1 MAGYSTINAQFR
13 PMSYQEM
20 IAPVAAADT
29 EHKAVEEQEAQLQ
42 TLASQWKEKLANLG
56 PNSQARKLY
65 EGYMDEINKQSELLS
80 SQGLTPGA
88 RKSLAGLKA
97 RYSSDIV
104 PIEEAYKKT
113 QTNQQLIQ
121 QMKAKDSSY
130 ITDNNLTIDDYL
142 KNPNATFNGLS
153 LNEVEENAGRAF
165 AEVAKKAL
173 TNGTFKKTLG
183 GQYWERAVKNGYAE
197 KVLHQLQ
204 SNPDDT
210 RVPQE
215 LRDLYKNSIT
225 DYMSRG
231 NWGESGKKSIINA
244 INKASFRALE
254 SYEKPEMLSNKQWEY
269 DMAEKKAQEV
279 VRLEAPNYTPIP
291 KDLSQNTNNQNVVKT
306 HKEQQDYQF
315 VTKIINNPDFINSNI
330 DLNKKYNSTAMPN
343 FFKPTQNDIYSGNYK
358 PGTTDDYMAGAKR
371 AMTQKYNRALSN
383 SDTPTNEGVQY
394 NKQRIQELMHQYK
407 VNDLNSLQKAM
418 QDKISRTASVANN
431 YQFELANNDLAFS
444 KLKDR
449 FSTKATTGNSGIWES
464 SKQGTKGKLKLQADL
479 NDVFDSKNTPTLMI
493 NTDQDE
499 INITSNGTPYI
510 LDANVLDASGRLQ
523 KGINTQKDLKNRM
536 LRAKDQDSYDL
547 LAQEYNRITVN
558 NAEYMGHLLNQFK
571 KTQSSTEKN
580 D

>member
-1 MAGYSTINAQFR
+1 
-13 PMSYQEM
+13 
-20 IAPVAAADT
+20 
-29 EHKAVEEQEAQLQ
+29 
-42 TLASQWKEKLANLG
+42 
-56 PNSQARKLY
+56 
-65 EGYMDEINKQSELLS
+65 MDEINKQSELLS

-113 QTNQQLIQ
+113 QANQQLIQ

-130 ITDNNLTIDDYL
+130 IIDNNLTIDDYL

-225 DYMSRG
+225 NYMSRG

-269 DMAEKKAQEV
+269 DMAEKKAKEAA
-279 VRLEAPNYTPIP
+279 LETEATPW
-291 KDLSQNTNNQNVVKT
+291 
-306 HKEQQDYQF
+306 E
-315 VTKIINNPDFINSNI
+315 
-330 DLNKKYNSTAMPN
+330 
-343 FFKPTQNDIYSGNYK
+343 YSGNDLQIANK
-358 PGTTDDYMAGAKR
+358 SQM
-371 AMTQKYNRALSN
+371 
-383 SDTPTNEGVQY
+383 NEF
-394 NKQRIQELMHQYK
+394 NKQIEFIK
-407 VNDLNSLQKAM
+407 ELQK
-418 QDKISRTASVANN
+418 
-431 YQFELANNDLAFS
+431 
-444 KLKDR
+444 
-449 FSTKATTGNSGIWES
+449 
-464 SKQGTKGKLKLQADL
+464 
-479 NDVFDSKNTPTLMI
+479 
-493 NTDQDE
+493 
-499 INITSNGTPYI
+499 
-510 LDANVLDASGRLQ
+510 
-523 KGINTQKDLKNRM
+523 QKDLKTWM
-536 LRAKDQDSYDL
+536 KQPSWGQAMD
-547 LAQEYNRITVN
+547 
-558 NAEYMGHLLNQFK
+558 
-571 KTQSSTEKN
+571 KTMTGTDFYQAGLGAPVDPYKGLSRSMTWDKMVS
-580 D
+580 

>member
-204 SNPDDT
+204 SNPDDV

-269 DMAEKKAQEV
+269 DMAEKKAK
-279 VRLEAPNYTPIP
+279 EAALGAEATPW
-291 KDLSQNTNNQNVVKT
+291 
-306 HKEQQDYQF
+306 E
-315 VTKIINNPDFINSNI
+315 
-330 DLNKKYNSTAMPN
+330 
-343 FFKPTQNDIYSGNYK
+343 YSGNDLQIANK
-358 PGTTDDYMAGAKR
+358 SQM
-371 AMTQKYNRALSN
+371 
-383 SDTPTNEGVQY
+383 NEF
-394 NKQRIQELMHQYK
+394 NKQIEFIK
-407 VNDLNSLQKAM
+407 ELQK
-418 QDKISRTASVANN
+418 
-431 YQFELANNDLAFS
+431 
-444 KLKDR
+444 
-449 FSTKATTGNSGIWES
+449 
-464 SKQGTKGKLKLQADL
+464 
-479 NDVFDSKNTPTLMI
+479 
-493 NTDQDE
+493 
-499 INITSNGTPYI
+499 
-510 LDANVLDASGRLQ
+510 
-523 KGINTQKDLKNRM
+523 QKDLKTWMKQPSWGQAMDKPMTGTDFYQAGLGAPVDPYKGLSRNMTWEKMVKQYGTKNPTQM
-536 LRAKDQDSYDL
+536 LQKINNQIEESSKLYRNSTLKLNDYSVINPFLQQQLFRGKNEKDVEQLVKPLGDAVKVKTFKDAAEVFSPESVPGYSAYNNKTTMWSPKLGTYEVSKDMLHNIPITIHYNNGTSQTMTADNYLEKVVQPLYKSNDPNQDAALDVYYRALSVYGRTGQPAPTK
-547 LAQEYNRITVN
+547 
-558 NAEYMGHLLNQFK
+558 
-571 KTQSSTEKN
+571 SSKEMN
-580 D
+580 LEM